1 MHCGNFADVVESP
14 CIGICVV
21 NERVC
26 IGCGRSLK
34 EIAQWSKMS
43 DEEKE
48 QVNAN
53 LQNKIQ

>member
-1 MHCGNFADVVESP
+1 MVESP
-14 CIGICVV
+14 CINICKVDI
-21 NERVC
+21 ERDVC

-34 EIAQWSKMS
+34 EIAQWSKMT
-43 DEEKE
+43 DTEKE